1 MRRMAKEREI
11 IFQFRLDDEP
21 AKNNAALER
30 FIKELERA
38 WEKNEEVQ
46 AERASIHGDGGA
58 YEVRFKLYTPRLSSD
73 ARGVQIEGAGDEEY
87 DQIFELAILI
97 LEERLQK
104 RQIPYIMRA
113 SKERF
118 TAGFEDLHMKLD
130 EIDEVLKEKKL
141 TEGERKEI
149 ITELSGIV
157 SKLDFLAL
165 NIRLIED
172 RIVEMMNRYEL
183 EIPKAPPSSASPAPL
198 PAPEI
203 AVNKPRD
210 DFVQHFSAGSGYFD
224 LGLYK
229 EAADEFARAIAI
241 DRKDFGA
248 RTNLAWSYLLDNKIA
263 PAIDKFQDI
272 LKARPDYVHAYNG
285 LGYALLRADRPY
297 EARAAFQK
305 VLDSP
310 ASDKNTRY
318 FAHIN
323 LGLLY
328 EKENDPDRAIREFE
342 KACAILP
349 SHPDAHFNIANV
361 YYNIGLYDEAERKYK
376 KTLELKP
383 GSKTVRHFLMAA
395 QAQMAVQDRDYEKA
409 KSIYREIIA
418 EKPAEPIF
426 YNNFG
431 SLLEKTGDYPGALQS
446 YKEATRIDPAYAI
459 SYFNL
464 GYIYDRMMNAR
475 RAITFY
481 TKFLEFHPDDKIA
494 LNNLGWDHFVLGEY
508 DKAVFYYKKAAV
520 LDDSFTYPVNN
531 LGWLYIKTGKYEEA
545 ASCYAQVLKKE
556 PKNALAYN
564 DLGYLYYLK
573 GMYDHAI
580 IELKKSIKYAKK
592 EDVAFVYAH
601 YHLGLVFHTIG
612 KTEKALEAF
621 CHALA
626 TDDKYVSAHE
636 KIAEV
641 YESMGNNKKAKDHY
655 RRCLE
660 ILDLKS
666 SVREK
671 IQSKLRS
678 LETKEKESSRGGV

>member
-1 MRRMAKEREI
+1 MAKEREI
-11 IFQFRLDDEP
+11 IFQFRLDDDP
-21 AKNNAALER
+21 AKNNAAIDRFLKDLER
-30 FIKELERA
+30 T
-38 WEKNEEVQ
+38 WEKNEEVR
-46 AERASIHGDGGA
+46 AERESIRAEGGA
-58 YEVRFKLYTPRLSSD
+58 YDVKFRLYAPKLSTDS
-73 ARGVQIEGAGDEEY
+73 RGIEIVGAGEEEY
-87 DQIFELAILI
+87 DQLFELAILV

-104 RQIPYIMRA
+104 KEIPYIMRA

-141 TEGERKEI
+141 TEAERKEI
-149 ITELSGIV
+149 VAELSGIV

-183 EIPKAPPSSASPAPL
+183 EIPKSPSSTPSPAPQ
-198 PAPEI
+198 PPPDFAI
-203 AVNKPRD
+203 NRPRD

-229 EAADEFARAIAI
+229 EASEEFARAIAI

-248 RTNLAWSYLLDNKIA
+248 RTNLAWAYLLDNKIDA
-263 PAIDKFQDI
+263 SIDKFQDI

-285 LGYALLRADRPY
+285 LGYALLRADRPF
-297 EARAAFQK
+297 EARVAFQK
-305 VLDSP
+305 VLESP

-323 LGLLY
+323 LGLLC

-342 KACAILP
+342 KASALLP
-349 SHPDAHFNIANV
+349 QNPDAYFNIANV

-383 GSKTVRHFLMAA
+383 GSIPVKHFLMAA
-395 QAQMAVQDRDYEKA
+395 QAQMAIQDKQFDKA
-409 KSIYREIIA
+409 KSLYEKIMA
-418 EKPAEPIF
+418 DKPAEPIF

-431 SLLEKTGDYPGALQS
+431 SLLEKMGEYNEALQA
-446 YKEATRIDPAYAI
+446 YKEATRLDPSYAI

-475 RAITFY
+475 RAIGY
-481 TKFLEFHPDDKIA
+481 YKKFLEFHPDDKIA
-494 LNNLGWDHFVLGEY
+494 LNNLGWDYFVLGEN
-508 DKAVFYYKKAAV
+508 DKAIYYYKKAAA
-520 LDDSFTYPVNN
+520 LDENFTYPVNN

-545 ASCYAQVLKKE
+545 ATCYAQVLKKD
-556 PKNALAYN
+556 PKNALTYN

-580 IELKKSIKYAKK
+580 VELKKAIKYARK
-592 EDVAFVYAH
+592 EDVAYVYAH
-601 YHLGLVFHTIG
+601 YHLGLVYHTIG
-612 KTEKALEAF
+612 KSDRALEAF
-621 CHALA
+621 TQALV

-636 KIAEV
+636 KVAEL
-641 YESMGNNKKAKDHY
+641 YESLGNFKKAREHY
-655 RRCLE
+655 KRCLE
-660 ILDLKS
+660 LLDEKS

-671 IQSKLRS
+671 ILSKLQS
-678 LETKEKESSRGGV
+678 LSSKEKSKGAL

>member
-1 MRRMAKEREI
+1 MAKEREI
-11 IFQFRLDDEP
+11 IFQFRLDDDP
-21 AKNNAALER
+21 AKNNAAIER
-30 FIKELERA
+30 FLKDLDRA
-38 WEKNEEVQ
+38 WEKN
-46 AERASIHGDGGA
+46 D
-58 YEVRFKLYTPRLSSD
+58 EVRSERDSIRSEGGSYDVQFRLYVPKLATD
-73 ARGVQIEGAGDEEY
+73 TRGIEIVGKGEEEY
-87 DQIFELAILI
+87 DQLFELAILV

-104 RQIPYIMRA
+104 KEIPYIMRA

-141 TEGERKEI
+141 TEAERKEI
-149 ITELSGIV
+149 VAELSAIV

-183 EIPKAPPSSASPAPL
+183 EIPKSPSSTPSPAPQ
-198 PAPEI
+198 PPQDFAI
-203 AVNKPRD
+203 NRPRD

-229 EAADEFARAIAI
+229 EASEEFARAIAI
-241 DRKDFGA
+241 DKKDFGA
-248 RTNLAWSYLLDNKIA
+248 RTNLAWAYLLDNKIEA
-263 PAIDKFQDI
+263 SIEKFQEI

-285 LGYALLRADRPY
+285 LGYALLRAERAF
-297 EARAAFQK
+297 EARTAFQK
-305 VLDSP
+305 VLESP

-342 KACAILP
+342 KACALLP
-349 SHPDAHFNIANV
+349 QNPDAHFNIANV

-376 KTLELKP
+376 KTLDLKP
-383 GSKTVRHFLMAA
+383 GSIPVKHFLMAA
-395 QAQMAVQDRDYEKA
+395 QAQMSVQDKQFSKA
-409 KSIYREIIA
+409 KSLY
-418 EKPAEPIF
+418 EKILADKPGEPIF

-431 SLLEKTGDYPGALQS
+431 SLLEKMGDYTGALTA
-446 YKEATRIDPAYAI
+446 YKEATRLDPTYAI

-475 RAITFY
+475 RAIGY
-481 TKFLEFHPDDKIA
+481 YKKFLEFHPDDKIA
-494 LNNLGWDHFVLGEY
+494 LNNLGWDYFVLGEN
-508 DKAVFYYKKAAV
+508 DKAIYYYKKAAA
-520 LDDSFTYPVNN
+520 LDENFTYPVNN

-545 ASCYAQVLKKE
+545 ATCYAQVLKKD

-573 GMYDHAI
+573 GMYDHSI
-580 IELKKSIKYAKK
+580 VELKKAIKYAKK
-592 EDVAFVYAH
+592 DDVAYVYAY
-601 YHLGLVFHTIG
+601 YHLGLVYHTIG
-612 KTEKALEAF
+612 KSDRAMEAF
-621 CHALA
+621 TQALA

-636 KIAEV
+636 KVAEL
-641 YESMGNNKKAKDHY
+641 YESLGNFKKARDHY
-655 RRCLE
+655 KRCLE
-660 ILDLKS
+660 LLDEKS

-671 IQSKLRS
+671 ILSKLQS
-678 LETKEKESSRGGV
+678 LSSKEKSRGAL